1 MYASRNPESIRI
13 MVLFQEETLR
23 YKLMQYPFKVY
34 CIHFIK
40 YNMNQMWCFQ
50 LQVLG
55 SSMPFLNLKACNSF
69 PFLFVCHCHSLEYF
83 SFHTFIYLLFHP
95 QFKQANKSPRSGEEA
110 GPYPAARISSSMTP
124 DISFPPTLLC
134 PTAPSSVCGSRVH
147 RGGTLLT
154 RATLCS
160 SHFSYLFWLVSACS
174 ETLCFYVAKT
184 IHLFFMHS
192 SF

>member
-34 CIHFIK
+34 CIRFIK
-40 YNMNQMWCFQ
+40 YNMSQMLCFQ

-83 SFHTFIYLLFHP
+83 SFHTFIHLFI
-95 QFKQANKSPRSGEEA
+95 
-110 GPYPAARISSSMTP
+110 ISSIIPPTHP
-124 DISFPPTLLC
+124 NIQPVNNLLISFY
-134 PTAPSSVCGSRVH
+134 VI
-147 RGGTLLT
+147 GT
-154 RATLCS
+154 
-160 SHFSYLFWLVSACS
+160 
-174 ETLCFYVAKT
+174 
-184 IHLFFMHS
+184 I
-192 SF
+192 